1 MNRYRTVIIP
11 AYDDFIDTV
20 SFKVDS
26 ESDINTIGLSAY
38 DDITAL
44 VRELVDKAYNAGYDD
59 CKDNCQ
65 QGARLLKTIKA
76 GYAAYIENLKAG
88 GNK

>member
-11 AYDDFIDTV
+11 AYDDFIETV

-38 DDITAL
+38 EDITAL
-44 VRELVDKAYNAGYDD
+44 VKELLDKAYNAGYAD
-59 CKDNCQ
+59 CEDKHQ
-65 QGARLLKTIKA
+65 QKARLLKA
-76 GYAAYIENLKAG
+76 LQEAG

>member
-38 DDITAL
+38 EDITAL
-44 VRELVDKAYNAGYDD
+44 VRELLDKAYNAGYAD
-59 CKDNCQ
+59 CEDKHQ
-65 QGARLLKTIKA
+65 QKARLLKA
-76 GYAAYIENLKAG
+76 LQEAG

>member
-38 DDITAL
+38 EDITAL
-44 VRELVDKAYNAGYDD
+44 VMELLDKAYNAGYAD
-59 CKDNCQ
+59 CEDKHQ
-65 QGARLLKTIKA
+65 QKARLLKA
-76 GYAAYIENLKAG
+76 LQEAG

>member
-38 DDITAL
+38 EDITAL
-44 VRELVDKAYNAGYDD
+44 VRELLDKAYNAGYAD
-59 CKDNCQ
+59 CEDKHQ
-65 QGARLLKTIKA
+65 QKARLLKA
-76 GYAAYIENLKAG
+76 LQKAG

>member
-38 DDITAL
+38 EDITSF
-44 VRELVDKAYNAGYDD
+44 VRVLIAKAY
-59 CKDNCQ
+59 
-65 QGARLLKTIKA
+65 KA
-76 GYAAYIENLKAG
+76 GYADCEDKHQQKAKLLKALQEVG

>member
-26 ESDINTIGLSAY
+26 ESDISTIGLSAY

-44 VRELVDKAYNAGYDD
+44 VRELVDKAYNAGYAD
-59 CKDNCQ
+59 CEDKHQ
-65 QGARLLKTIKA
+65 QKAKLLKVLR
-76 GYAAYIENLKAG
+76 EVG

>member
-20 SFKVDS
+20 SYKVDS

-38 DDITAL
+38 EDITAF
-44 VRELVDKAYNAGYDD
+44 VRVLIAKAY
-59 CKDNCQ
+59 
-65 QGARLLKTIKA
+65 KA
-76 GYAAYIENLKAG
+76 GYADCEDKHQQKARLLEALQKAG

>member
-20 SFKVDS
+20 SFKVDG

-38 DDITAL
+38 EDITAL
-44 VRELVDKAYNAGYDD
+44 VRELLDKAYNAGYAD
-59 CKDNCQ
+59 CEDKHQ
-65 QGARLLKTIKA
+65 QKARLLKA
-76 GYAAYIENLKAG
+76 LQEAG

>member
-38 DDITAL
+38 EDITAL
-44 VRELVDKAYNAGYDD
+44 VRELVDKAYNAGYAD
-59 CKDNCQ
+59 CEDKHQ
-65 QGARLLKTIKA
+65 QKARLLKA
-76 GYAAYIENLKAG
+76 LQEAG

>member
-44 VRELVDKAYNAGYDD
+44 VRVLIVKAYNAGYAD
-59 CKDNCQ
+59 CEDKHQ
-65 QGARLLKTIKA
+65 QKARLLKA
-76 GYAAYIENLKAG
+76 LQEVGD
-88 GNK
+88 NK

>member
-11 AYDDFIDTV
+11 AYDAFIDTV

-44 VRELVDKAYNAGYDD
+44 VRVLIDKAYNAGYAD
-59 CKDNCQ
+59 CEDKHQ
-65 QGARLLKTIKA
+65 QKARLLKA
-76 GYAAYIENLKAG
+76 LQEVG

>member
-44 VRELVDKAYNAGYDD
+44 VRELLDKAYNAGYAD
-59 CKDNCQ
+59 CEEKHQ
-65 QGARLLKTIKA
+65 QKARLLKA
-76 GYAAYIENLKAG
+76 LQKAG

>member
-20 SFKVDS
+20 SYKVDS
-26 ESDINTIGLSAY
+26 ESDINTIGQSAY

-44 VRELVDKAYNAGYDD
+44 VRVLIAKAY
-59 CKDNCQ
+59 
-65 QGARLLKTIKA
+65 KA
-76 GYAAYIENLKAG
+76 GYADCEDKHQQKTRLLKALQEVG

>member
-44 VRELVDKAYNAGYDD
+44 VRVLIAKAYNAGYAD
-59 CKDNCQ
+59 CEDKHQ
-65 QGARLLKTIKA
+65 QKARLLKA
-76 GYAAYIENLKAG
+76 LQEVG

>member
-26 ESDINTIGLSAY
+26 ESDINTIGVNAY

-44 VRELVDKAYNAGYDD
+44 VRVLIVKAYNAGYAD
-59 CKDNCQ
+59 CDEKHQ
-65 QGARLLKTIKA
+65 QKARLLKA
-76 GYAAYIENLKAG
+76 LQEVGD
-88 GNK
+88 NK

>member
-38 DDITAL
+38 EDITAL
-44 VRELVDKAYNAGYDD
+44 VRELVDKAYNAGYAD
-59 CKDNCQ
+59 CEDKHQ
-65 QGARLLKTIKA
+65 QKLKV
-76 GYAAYIENLKAG
+76 IENLKAG

>member
-26 ESDINTIGLSAY
+26 ESDIDTIGLSAY
-38 DDITAL
+38 EDITAL
-44 VRELVDKAYNAGYDD
+44 VRELLDKAYNAGYAD
-59 CKDNCQ
+59 CEDKHQ
-65 QGARLLKTIKA
+65 QKARLLKA
-76 GYAAYIENLKAG
+76 LQEAG

>member
-38 DDITAL
+38 EDITAL
-44 VRELVDKAYNAGYDD
+44 VKELLDKAYNAGYAD
-59 CKDNCQ
+59 CEDKHQ
-65 QGARLLKTIKA
+65 QKARLLKA
-76 GYAAYIENLKAG
+76 LQEAG

>member
-38 DDITAL
+38 EDITAL
-44 VRELVDKAYNAGYDD
+44 VKELVDKAYHAGYAD
-59 CKDNCQ
+59 CKDNRQ
-65 QGARLLKTIKA
+65 QGARLLKA
-76 GYAAYIENLKAG
+76 LQKAG

>member
-26 ESDINTIGLSAY
+26 ESDISTIGLSAY

-44 VRELVDKAYNAGYDD
+44 VRELVDKAYNAGYAD
-59 CKDNCQ
+59 CEDKHQ
-65 QGARLLKTIKA
+65 QKAKLLKVLQ
-76 GYAAYIENLKAG
+76 EVG

>member
-44 VRELVDKAYNAGYDD
+44 VRELLDKAYNAGYAD
-59 CKDNCQ
+59 CEDKHQ
-65 QGARLLKTIKA
+65 QKAKLLKVLQ
-76 GYAAYIENLKAG
+76 EVG